1 MPHPTHALPERILA
15 PYRGGATA
23 LVTSVMHNGEMS
35 VTASGKVDHAQST
48 PPEDLIFEIG
58 SITKVFTALLLTLLV
73 EEGKIDPNRPINT
86 LARELSDVPPW
97 ITPQALAT
105 HTSGL
110 PRIHVPVC
118 KALIFSLPDDPYA
131 TFSRRD
137 LFAWF
142 SEQKGSKRPRR
153 MRHAYS
159 NLGFGLLGE
168 AMAISA
174 GKPFEALLREK
185 VVAPLGLVDTGTQ
198 LTASQQARFMQ
209 PFDTKD
215 KPVMPWTFQAIAA
228 AGCLRSTA
236 RDLSHFSNAI
246 IAALLNPVTP
256 LDRAICR
263 SVEPVLGLG
272 PRGATEPV
280 AQCFG
285 WLSIKVDA
293 NAPRMLFHN
302 GGTAGSTSSLYICPA
317 ANAAVTILSNRGV
330 AAGLRSRMQLQ
341 QSNPDQAINDLF
353 AAME

>member
-1 MPHPTHALPERILA
+1 MPHSTHALPERILA

-23 LVTSVMHNGEMS
+23 LVTNVMYSGDMN
-35 VTASGKVDHAQST
+35 VTASGSFGQVQSI

-73 EEGKIDPNRPINT
+73 EEGKIDPNRPISAMAT
-86 LARELSDVPPW
+86 ELSAVPPW

-110 PRIHVPVC
+110 PRIHVPLW

-131 TFSRRD
+131 TFSRHD
-137 LFAWF
+137 LIAWF
-142 SEQKGSKRPRR
+142 HERKAFKRPHR
-153 MRHAYS
+153 MRHVYS

-168 AMAISA
+168 AMAIST

-185 VVAPLGLVDTGTQ
+185 VVAPLGLFETGTQ

-209 PFDTKD
+209 PFDTQD
-215 KPVMPWTFQAIAA
+215 KPAMPWTFQAIAG

-236 RDLSHFSNAI
+236 RDLGHFSNAVM
-246 IAALLNPVTP
+246 AALINPATS

-280 AQCFG
+280 AQCLG
-285 WLSIKVDA
+285 WLSIKVNA
-293 NAPRMLFHN
+293 NAPRMIFHN
-302 GGTAGSTSSLYICPA
+302 GGTAGSTSSLYICPTA
-317 ANAAVTILSNRGV
+317 KAAVTILSNRGV
-330 AAGLRSRMQLQ
+330 AAGLWSSMQLRR
-341 QSNPDQAINDLF
+341 SNPDQAMNDLF
-353 AAME
+353 AGLK

>member
-1 MPHPTHALPERILA
+1 MA

-23 LVTSVMHNGEMS
+23 LVTNIVHNGEMS

-58 SITKVFTALLLTLLV
+58 SITKVFTALLLSLLV
-73 EEGKIDPNRPINT
+73 EEGKIDANRPINA
-86 LARELSDVPPW
+86 LAKELSDIPSW
-97 ITPQALAT
+97 ITLRALAT

-110 PRIHVPVC
+110 PRIHVPLW

-131 TFSRRD
+131 TFSRGD

-142 SEQKGSKRPRR
+142 NRHKGSKRPRR

-159 NLGFGLLGE
+159 NLGYGLLGE
-168 AMAISA
+168 ALAISE
-174 GKPFEALLREK
+174 GKPFQELLTEM
-185 VVAPLGLVDTGTQ
+185 VIAPLGLVDTSSH
-198 LTASQQARFMQ
+198 LTVSQQARFMQ
-209 PFDTKD
+209 PFNTRD
-215 KPVMPWTFQAIAA
+215 KAVTPWTFQAIAG

-236 RDLSHFSNAI
+236 RDLGRFSNAVI
-246 IAALLNPVTP
+246 GALVNPVTP
-256 LDRAICR
+256 LDRAICQ
-263 SVEPVLGLG
+263 SVKPELCLG

-280 AQCFG
+280 AQCLG
-285 WLSIKVDA
+285 WLSIKVNA

-341 QSNPDQAINDLF
+341 QCNPDQAINDLF
-353 AAME
+353 AAIE